1 MMRRKLHSSSHDS
14 RILFSSL
21 VDVMVEDTL
30 YGLLAT
36 LFSVISGTFVKLKLK
51 TLVVVVAFSLQGIL
65 EDVRPFIAHLRFF
78 LVCCQISPQ

>member
-1 MMRRKLHSSSHDS
+1 M
-14 RILFSSL
+14 
-21 VDVMVEDTL
+21 DVMVEDTL

-65 EDVRPFIAHLRFF
+65 EDV
-78 LVCCQISPQ
+78 